1 MNGLELTSVTPFNL
15 LSNAQ
20 LERLSRHSDLI
31 YLDQQQTLVIRSQ
44 PITERY
50 LLLVFKGRGQW
61 QVNDEDKDII
71 HANETAGALILL
83 QGGEGRFTALEEV
96 LAYRIS
102 GDFFDVLCQENAA
115 FFAYWSAGIR
125 DKIARLQ
132 QREQTDAFAN
142 FMMLTA
148 ADVPLLPI
156 VGLND
161 EFSLQQA
168 SKALRAHQASAGLVM
183 MNDQLHGIVTTTDLL
198 NAFTDHEPNHYPLLS
213 QLAKCKLVS
222 MQQDDHLFKALVLM
236 TEHNLS
242 HIVILRQQHPIGI
255 LPQKTL
261 LGALANQSV
270 MMGQQLEQA
279 QTLDDLQPIQQG
291 LTALIRSLHH
301 KGVNPK
307 FIAELVSSLNRA
319 LFRKVSHLTRPVSL
333 ATLDYALLI
342 MGSEGRQEQI
352 LRTDQD
358 NALIWQDNAET
369 SQVSLWAQAIH
380 DALADLGF
388 PDCPGN
394 IMMINPLWQ
403 QSLADLL
410 NQVHEWMHQATN
422 ESMMYLSILLD
433 ADTAAGNPQ
442 LTQSL
447 LQQVKSAV
455 ASNRAFMGHFA
466 KSVLEFETPL
476 GLFSQ
481 FKTNKQG
488 QLDLKKGGLFP
499 IVQGARVLMCEHNI
513 TATTTHE
520 RLTALGATRTLSSD
534 FASEL
539 VEAFDFMQQLRLNEQ
554 LIALEQEAE
563 INNLI
568 MVDRLSHLQKDLLK
582 DSFKLVDQFKS
593 LLNHH
598 YKLNQLM

>member
-1 MNGLELTSVTPFNL
+1 MNRLELTSVTPFNL
-15 LSNAQ
+15 LNDAQ

-31 YLDQQQTLVIRSQ
+31 YLDQHHTLTISSESSS
-44 PITERY
+44 ERF
-50 LLLVFKGRGQW
+50 LLFVFKGRGQW
-61 QVNDEDKDII
+61 QVADEEKDII

-83 QGGEGRFTALEEV
+83 QGGEGQFTALEEV

-102 GDFFDVLCQENAA
+102 GDFFDSLCQENAA

-125 DKIARLQ
+125 DKLARLQ

-156 VGLND
+156 VSLSD
-161 EFSLQQA
+161 DFSLQQA
-168 SKALRAHQASAGLVM
+168 SKALRAQQASAGLVKL
-183 MNDQLHGIVTTTDLL
+183 DDASLGIITTTDLL
-198 NAFTDHEPNHYPLLS
+198 NAFTDHESGAYPLLS
-213 QLAKCKLVS
+213 QLAKRQLVS
-222 MQQDDHLFKALVLM
+222 MQQEDHLFKALVLM

-242 HIVILRQQHPIGI
+242 HIVILRQQQPMGI

-301 KGVNPK
+301 KGVNPP

-319 LFRKVSHLTRPVSL
+319 LFRKISQLTRPASL
-333 ATLDYALLI
+333 ASLDYAVLI

-358 NALIWQDNAET
+358 NALIWQGDADA
-369 SQVSLWAQAIH
+369 SQTKLWAQAMH

-403 QSLADLL
+403 QSLTHLMA
-410 NQVHEWMHQATN
+410 QVTEWMHQATS

-433 ADTAAGNPQ
+433 ADTAAGNAQ

-447 LQQVKSAV
+447 LQQVKAAV

-466 KSVLEFETPL
+466 KSALEFETPL

-499 IVQGARVLMCEHNI
+499 IVHGARVLMCEHPI

-520 RLTALGATRTLSSD
+520 RLSALGETRTLSAS

-568 MVDRLSHLQKDLLK
+568 SVDRLSHLQRDLLK
-582 DSFKLVDQFKS
+582 DSFKLVDQFKN

>member
-1 MNGLELTSVTPFNL
+1 MHSLELTSVTPFNL
-15 LSNAQ
+15 LSPEQHQA
-20 LERLSRHSDLI
+20 LSRHSDLL
-31 YLDQQQTLVIRSQ
+31 YLDEQQTLNIRSQ
-44 PITERY
+44 PVAERF
-50 LLLVFKGRGQW
+50 LLFVFKGRGQW
-61 QVNDEDKDII
+61 QVDNDEQDII

-83 QGGEGRFTALEEV
+83 QGGEGQFTALEEV

-102 GDFFDVLCQENAA
+102 GTFFDQLCQENSA
-115 FFAYWSAGIR
+115 FLAYWSAGIR
-125 DKIARLQ
+125 DKLNRLQ

-148 ADVPLLPI
+148 TDVRLIPI
-156 VGLND
+156 VSLTD
-161 EFSLQQA
+161 QLSLQQA
-168 SKALRAHQASAGLVM
+168 SKALRQQQASAGLVHLP
-183 MNDQLHGIVTTTDLL
+183 DQGLGIITTTDLL
-198 NAFTDHEPNHYPLLS
+198 NAFTDYAPTDYPLLS
-213 QLAKCKLVS
+213 QLAKPKLVC

-242 HIVILRQQHPIGI
+242 HIVIMHQQQPIGI

-279 QTLDDLQPIQQG
+279 SSLNDLSAIQHG
-291 LTALIRSLHH
+291 LTSLIQSLHH
-301 KGVNPK
+301 KGVNPR

-319 LFRKVSHLTRPVSL
+319 LFRKISQLTRPASL
-333 ATLDYALLI
+333 TDLDYALLI

-358 NALIWQDNAET
+358 NALIWLGNANSRDVED
-369 SQVSLWAQAIH
+369 WAKAMH
-380 DALADLGF
+380 DALAELGF
-388 PDCPGN
+388 LDCPGN
-394 IMMINPLWQ
+394 IMMTNPLWQ
-403 QSLADLL
+403 QPLDSLLK
-410 NQVHEWMHQATN
+410 QVHEWMHSPTN

-433 ADTAAGNPQ
+433 ADTAAGNPE
-442 LTQSL
+442 LTQRL
-447 LQQVKSAV
+447 LTQVKSAV

-466 KSVLEFETPL
+466 KSALEFETPL

-488 QLDLKKGGLFP
+488 LLDLKKGGLFP
-499 IVQGARVLMCEHNI
+499 IVHGARVLMCEHKLN
-513 TATTTHE
+513 ATTTHE
-520 RLTALGATRTLSSD
+520 RLIALANTRTLSQS

-539 VEAFDFMQQLRLNEQ
+539 VEAFDFMQQLRLHQQ
-554 LIALEQEAE
+554 LTNLSLEQV
-563 INNLI
+563 IDNQI
-568 MVDRLSHLQKDLLK
+568 HVDSLSHLQKDLLK
-582 DSFKLVDQFKS
+582 DSFKLVDQFKN